1 MKRILIGLILGSV
14 LALNLASLAAAR
26 ISDLGLLDS
35 EPYPDT
41 PSSLTVIDTG
51 SRQSARLRAI
61 DAEFYPDSFGAENV
75 WQMPA
80 VEYQVAAAD
89 WYFDCD

>member
-14 LALNLASLAAAR
+14 LALNLASLATAKV
-26 ISDLGLLDS
+26 IDVGQLGS
-35 EPYPDT
+35 ELYPGTD
-41 PSSLTVIDTG
+41 SSLTVIDTG

-61 DAEFYPDSFGAENV
+61 DAEFYPDTFGAENV
-75 WQMPA
+75 WQMPN

-89 WYFDCD
+89 WTFDCD

>member
-1 MKRILIGLILGSV
+1 MKRIVIGLILGSV
-14 LALNLASLAAAR
+14 LALNLASVAAAR
-26 ISDLGLLDS
+26 ISDLSL
-35 EPYPDT
+35 P
-41 PSSLTVIDTG
+41 SLTVIDPG
-51 SRQSARLRAI
+51 SQQSARLRAI